1 MRGMCAAMLSLQ
13 AIILGLSVPVMI
25 AVEDV
30 HKTLALTL
38 GLGLAVLCV
47 LVAGSLRRPQA
58 YWVGHAIQAG
68 TIALGFLVPAMF
80 FVGLMFAALWF
91 GAFFLGR
98 RIEDDKARWAREAA
112 EAEAEGDD
120 DGAQPAS

>member
-1 MRGMCAAMLSLQ
+1 MRGMCAAMLTLQ
-13 AIILGLSVPVMI
+13 AIILGLSVPVLI
-25 AVEDV
+25 SVEDV
-30 HKTLALTL
+30 DKPLALTL

-58 YWVGHAIQAG
+58 YVVGHAIQVA
-68 TIALGFLVPAMF
+68 TIALGLLAPAMF
-80 FVGLMFAALWF
+80 FVGAMFAALWF

-112 EAEAEGDD
+112 EAEQAGTDD
-120 DGAQPAS
+120 L

>member
-1 MRGMCAAMLSLQ
+1 MRGMCAAMLTLE

-25 AVEDV
+25 SVEDV
-30 HKTLALTL
+30 HKTGALVL

-58 YWVGHAIQAG
+58 YVVGHAIQVGA
-68 TIALGFLVPAMF
+68 IAMGFLVPIMF
-80 FVGLMFAALWF
+80 FIGVMFAALWL

-98 RIEDDKARWAREAA
+98 KIEADKARWAAEAA
-112 EAEAEGDD
+112 RSETAPE
-120 DGAQPAS
+120 